1 MPDKNITKEIITEKL
16 RAVKDPELGLDIIS
30 LGLVREVT
38 IDDDGVEVLMTL
50 TSPFCPFADELIQS
64 VEKEVGQLFLVPDSG
79 DVRVEITF
87 DPPWEPPE
95 EIKDALGL
103 E

>member
-1 MPDKNITKEIITEKL
+1 MPDKNINKEKVTEQLKT
-16 RAVKDPELGLDIIS
+16 VKDPELGLDIIS

-38 IDDDGVEVLMTL
+38 IDEDGVEVLMTL
-50 TSPFCPFADELIQS
+50 TSPFCPFADELIES
-64 VEKEVGQLFLVPDSG
+64 VEKEVGKLPDAG

>member
-1 MPDKNITKEIITEKL
+1 MQNKTIDTKLVTEKL
-16 RAVKDPELGLDIIS
+16 KTVKDPELGLDIVT

-38 IDDDGVEVLMTL
+38 IDDDGIEVLMTL

-64 VEKEVGQLFLVPDSG
+64 VEKEVGKLPDSG

-87 DPPWEPPE
+87 DPPWEPPQE
-95 EIKDALGL
+95 VKDALGL

>member
-1 MPDKNITKEIITEKL
+1 MTDKKINKETVTEKL
-16 RAVKDPELGLDIIS
+16 RTVKDPELGLDIVS
-30 LGLVREVT
+30 LGLVREIT

-64 VEKEVGQLFLVPDSG
+64 VEKEVGKLADSG

-95 EIKDALGL
+95 EVRDALGL

>member
-1 MPDKNITKEIITEKL
+1 MQNKNIDKETVTEKL
-16 RAVKDPELGLDIIS
+16 RTVKDPELGLDIVS
-30 LGLVREVT
+30 LGLVRNVA

-64 VEKEVGQLFLVPDSG
+64 VEKEVGQLFLVPNAG

-87 DPPWEPPE
+87 DPPWEPPQE
-95 EIKDALGL
+95 VREALGL
-103 E
+103 

>member
-1 MPDKNITKEIITEKL
+1 MLDKTIITEKL
-16 RAVKDPELGLDIIS
+16 KTVKDPELGLDIVS
-30 LGLVREVT
+30 LGLIRGVK

-64 VEKEVGQLFLVPDSG
+64 VEKAVGKLQNSG

-87 DPPWEPPE
+87 DPPWEPPQE
-95 EIKDALGL
+95 VKEALGL

>member
-1 MPDKNITKEIITEKL
+1 MQNKTIDTKLVTEKL
-16 RAVKDPELGLDIIS
+16 KTVKDPELGLDIVT

-64 VEKEVGQLFLVPDSG
+64 VEKEVGKMPDSG

-87 DPPWEPPE
+87 DPPWEPPQE
-95 EIKDALGL
+95 VKDALGL